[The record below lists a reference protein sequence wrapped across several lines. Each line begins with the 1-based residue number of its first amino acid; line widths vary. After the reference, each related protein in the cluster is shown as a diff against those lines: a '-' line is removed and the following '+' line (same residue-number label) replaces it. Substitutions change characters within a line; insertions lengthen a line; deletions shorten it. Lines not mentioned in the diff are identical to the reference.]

1 MAEEKQVKKEAKK
14 EEPAVVDYTVCHP
27 EFRTN
32 HIYIDN
38 DGKEMYWAKKSADAK
53 PMLKYVE

>member
-1 MAEEKQVKKEAKK
+1 MAEENITTSEAATT
-14 EEPAVVDYTVCHP
+14 EPAVLDYTVWHP